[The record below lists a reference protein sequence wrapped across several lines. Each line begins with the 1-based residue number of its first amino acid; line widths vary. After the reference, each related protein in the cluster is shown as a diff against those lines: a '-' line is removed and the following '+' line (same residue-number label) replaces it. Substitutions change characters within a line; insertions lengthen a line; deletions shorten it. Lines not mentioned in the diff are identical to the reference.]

1 MRVLCSKNINNMLLW
16 ERLKA
21 RFSNSGSKNT
31 SEIIPNLDEFLRNDL
46 AISPDNL
53 TYYEYAFI
61 HRSAQVKSNDGKDI
75 NFERLE
81 FLGDAVLG
89 LIIAGYIFEKAPD
102 KQEGYLTKM
111 RSKIVSRNQ
120 LNAIGKKLR
129 LTEYLHPSG
138 NPNLGE
144 DINGNL
150 VEALIGAI
158 YLDKG
163 FKFTTSFI
171 FNKMIEEN
179 IDLEK
184 LEKAIFSYKSLI
196 LEWSQKTKNKIT
208 FNTFEE
214 DNAEDLTVFVSV
226 IRLNEKVISKGR
238 GTSKKKAEE
247 NAARRAYYFLQKQM
261 DKAV

>member
-1 MRVLCSKNINNMLLW
+1 MKLFWDKI
-16 ERLKA
+16 KA
-21 RFSNSGSKNT
+21 KLIGIKVQKSSNV
-31 SEIIPNLDEFLRNDL
+31 IPNLENYLFEILGFHPNQ
-46 AISPDNL
+46 IEI
-53 TYYEYAFI
+53 YEKAFI
-61 HRSAQVKSNDGKDI
+61 HRSAQVKDEMGNDV

-89 LIIAGYIFEKAPD
+89 LIIAEYVFEKAPNQ
-102 KQEGYLTKM
+102 QEGYLTKM
-111 RSKIVSRNQ
+111 RSKMVSRNQ
-120 LNAIGKKLR
+120 LNNFGKHLKL
-129 LTEYLHPSG
+129 TSYLHPDG

-163 FKFTTSFI
+163 FNFTAQFI
-171 FNKMIEEN
+171 SQQIIEKH
-179 IDLEK
+179 IDLER
-184 LEKAIFSYKSLI
+184 LEKAIASYKSLI
-196 LEWSQKTKNKIT
+196 LEWSQKTKNKIA

-214 DNAEDLTVFVSV
+214 ENAEDLIVFVSV

-247 NAARRAYYFLQKQM
+247 NAARRAYFFLQKEI
-261 DKAV
+261 DKGV